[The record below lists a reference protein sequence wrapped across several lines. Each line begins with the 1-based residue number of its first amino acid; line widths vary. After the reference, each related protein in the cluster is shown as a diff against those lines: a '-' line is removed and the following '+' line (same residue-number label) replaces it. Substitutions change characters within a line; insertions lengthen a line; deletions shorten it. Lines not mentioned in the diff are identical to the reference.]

1 MTEQE
6 LTDDIKDTLE
16 VMNKLYRGYI
26 EQDEKEYKIALLIS
40 LRIGAVAIADEVTEL
55 KKILQNTTRAVTE

>member
-16 VMNKLYRGYI
+16 VMNELYRGYI

-40 LRIGAVAIADEVTEL
+40 LRIGSVAITDDVTEL
-55 KKILQNTTRAVTE
+55 KKILQNTTREVAE